1 MMDHGSSATNRIAR
15 RWPAVRARGM
25 AHFVLMRGLL
35 LWGGLMFAFF
45 TVMTW
50 VKFGPQHP
58 RFVLL
63 LVVSAGLCAIGGL
76 VWGLLTWAISE
87 RIYRSLPSSKDAI

>member
-1 MMDHGSSATNRIAR
+1 MTDDGSSTTNRIAR
-15 RWPAVRARGM
+15 RWPAVRAKGM

-35 LWGGLMFAFF
+35 MWGGLMFVFF
-45 TVMTW
+45 TAMTW

-76 VWGLLTWAISE
+76 LWGVLTWAISE